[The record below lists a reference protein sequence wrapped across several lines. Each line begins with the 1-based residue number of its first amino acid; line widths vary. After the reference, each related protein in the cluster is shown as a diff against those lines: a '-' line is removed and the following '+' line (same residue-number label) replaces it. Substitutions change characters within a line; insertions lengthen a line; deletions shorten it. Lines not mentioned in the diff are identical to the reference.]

1 MIPKMLILLS
11 IIILMIYN
19 VDSYYYKYN
28 RKYTMKMISSNSNS
42 DSDNSNIIFGG
53 VKFSPPLSNHLKRL
67 GITSALPIQ
76 ESAIR

>member
-1 MIPKMLILLS
+1 MLILLS

-28 RKYTMKMISSNSNS
+28 RKYTMKMISSSISNSNS